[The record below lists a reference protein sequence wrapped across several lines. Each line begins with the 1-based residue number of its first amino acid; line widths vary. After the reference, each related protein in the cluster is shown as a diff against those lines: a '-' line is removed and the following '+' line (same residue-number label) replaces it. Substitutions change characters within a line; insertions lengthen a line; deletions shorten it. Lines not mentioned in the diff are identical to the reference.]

1 MTSQLPR
8 VRILLIE
15 DDEDDYILTR
25 DSLEQLPHWQVEVV
39 WASNAGEGLNQLT
52 HQHFDL
58 CLLDYQLGAHT
69 GIDVLRQINQSDS
82 APPVVMLTGQA
93 DSQVDE
99 AALDAGATDYLLKAE
114 VDSGRFIRSIR
125 YALAR
130 RDMQREKLER
140 LRAESENRAKD
151 RFLAHL
157 SHELRTPLT
166 AMLGY
171 TELLLSRAP
180 AAQPQQELHAIL
192 RNGRHLLSLL
202 NDVLDLSKIAA
213 DKLELNPSPMNLA
226 SMLSEVMALTHALAL
241 EKNLALNFDCPA
253 PVPQMILV
261 DATRFRQVLINL
273 IGNGIK
279 FTEQGGV
286 TLKIRYQPE
295 HTSCPLQLSVQ
306 DTGIGIDSAHLDKI
320 FQPFEQVE
328 DAVRK
333 RTQGTGLGL
342 AICAELVQRMGGTLN
357 VTSAIGQGSEFFV
370 SLPIGDIPDNPL
382 HVIDLTGER
391 ANWQRPAPLELE
403 GRVLVVDDMPDL
415 RDMMQA
421 QIRQFGVLADTAA
434 NGQQAVELAFA
445 ALDNGQPYDVI
456 LLDLHMPQMDGY
468 QAIRALRQR
477 IDDIPILALT
487 AATLKG
493 RAEQLHAMGFT
504 DMLAKPMETNQL
516 AGVLQHYLAP
526 ASVRQS
532 EGNWLLVED
541 DPDAAEATAAMLEMQ
556 GISVDVVHSAADCK
570 QRAKHHSYARIIVDL
585 GLPDQ
590 DGLSLL
596 EELRANDEQVDLVI
610 LSGRELSD
618 ELIAPLNI
626 SLVLQKPLFL
636 EQIQQLSKF

>member
-279 FTEQGGV
+279 FTERGSV

-333 RTQGTGLGL
+333 STQGTGLGL

-391 ANWQRPAPLELE
+391 ANWQRPAPLKLE

-421 QIRQFGVLADTAA
+421 QIRHFGVLADTAA

-477 IDDIPILALT
+477 VDDIPILALT

-526 ASVRQS
+526 ASARQS

-556 GISVDVVHSAADCK
+556 GISVDVVHNAEDCK

-596 EELRANDEQVDLVI
+596 EELRASDEQVDLVI

>member
-1 MTSQLPR
+1 M
-8 VRILLIE
+8 
-15 DDEDDYILTR
+15 
-25 DSLEQLPHWQVEVV
+25 
-39 WASNAGEGLNQLT
+39 NQLT

-192 RNGRHLLSLL
+192 RNGKHLLSLL

-279 FTEQGGV
+279 FTERGSV

-333 RTQGTGLGL
+333 STQGTGLGL

-391 ANWQRPAPLELE
+391 ANWQRPAPLKLE

-421 QIRQFGVLADTAA
+421 QIRHFGVLADTAA

-477 IDDIPILALT
+477 VDDIPILALT

-516 AGVLQHYLAP
+516 VSVLQHYLAP
-526 ASVRQS
+526 ASARQS

-556 GISVDVVHSAADCK
+556 GISVDVVHNAEDCK

-596 EELRANDEQVDLVI
+596 EELRASDEQVDLVI